1 MRDSPPGLRAT
12 QEADLPL
19 EVAILLLS
27 ALTLLLTGALLFPV
41 STGNLPYYEEGLF
54 GLLLAIFAVQTIT
67 MGKTPFGDAP
77 RSTGLV
83 VLGVAIAAVGIVTG
97 FIPGLLGAVPR
108 VLLAVC
114 FGVGGLVMLVR
125 VSVDKQKMRSWWQLG
140 GILRHLVVA
149 VVAVYG
155 FSILIGAL
163 LWWQQMLTTQAIAVV
178 ALTDGVAI
186 AYLAVVLHKVYL
198 RYPQAAGPVGANHG
212 LTTDNALLLLT
223 ATFMLLLGVLL
234 VPVGLGKLP
243 FSGSAQLGLLMVI
256 FAIQMLASG
265 NTPIGAF
272 RRSWLMIGAGLL
284 VAALGIISSIV
295 PGVLVAPLTILVGML
310 NIAGGLATGYR
321 VVAPLLAKTAQPR
334 TALSGVEIRLGVTQL
349 TMALLGII
357 FGVSMLIAGLIP
369 TPVLGVV
376 LTLNGLVLVY
386 LLYQLVA
393 IQRLPA
399 TVG

>member
-1 MRDSPPGLRAT
+1 MPDSPPGLRAT

-41 STGNLPYYEEGLF
+41 STGSLPYYEEGLF
-54 GLLLAIFAVQTIT
+54 GLLLVIFAVQTIT

-97 FIPGLLGAVPR
+97 FIPGLLGGVPR

-114 FGVGGLVMLVR
+114 FGAGGLVMLVR

-140 GILRHLVVA
+140 GTLRHLVVA

-155 FSILIGAL
+155 FSMLIGAL

-178 ALTDGVAI
+178 ALADGVAI

-198 RYPQAAGPVGANHG
+198 RYPQAAGPAGANHR

-234 VPVGLGKLP
+234 VPVGLGRLP

-265 NTPIGAF
+265 NTPIGPF

-295 PGVLVAPLTILVGML
+295 PGVLVAPLTILVGVL

-321 VVAPLLAKTAQPR
+321 VLAPLLAKTAQPR
-334 TALSGVEIRLGVTQL
+334 TALSGVEIRLGVTQVA
-349 TMALLGII
+349 MGLLSIT
-357 FGVSMLIAGLIP
+357 FGTSMLVAGLIP

-386 LLYQLVA
+386 LLVQLTA
-393 IQRLPA
+393 IQRLHA
-399 TVG
+399 TAS